1 MIDPWNGIFG
11 EYRQLS
17 DCDGDARTEL
27 KAVFEEMRE
36 LILQEER
43 ARCLQ
48 IVDEV
53 LDPVRKPEYTLLNI
67 AIKSRI
73 QPGCIKKSPYED

>member
-1 MIDPWNGIFG
+1 MTWSGIFDECG
-11 EYRQLS
+11 LLS
-17 DCDGDARTEL
+17 DCEGDERAKLE
-27 KAVFEEMRE
+27 AVFEEMRE

-48 IVDEV
+48 IVDKV